1 MKYKRTSKINYTDVI
16 GTIIIGA
23 ITVSILIGY
32 VIIRLGLWNTK
43 S

>member
-1 MKYKRTSKINYTDVI
+1 MKYKRTSKINYTDTI
-16 GTIIIGA
+16 GSIIVGT

-32 VIIRLGLWNTK
+32 IIIRLGLWNIK

>member
-1 MKYKRTSKINYTDVI
+1 MKYKRTSKINYTDII
-16 GTIIIGA
+16 GAIIIGA